1 VNLDID
7 GWLRGIGLP
16 QYSEMF
22 RANDIDGEL
31 LRRLTNDDL
40 KDIGVGSFG
49 HRKKLLEAIAE
60 LAGVAPTSP
69 QPALTEPKSQDTA
82 ERRQVTR
89 MIASTAGRSFSAT
102 KDIRHLVREAAEM
115 GFIQRVPV
123 LDADGKPTGRLTT
136 KYGTDGELGYLK
148 WLAEN
153 HAGSFAMLYSKL
165 LPLAWPARSTAGSFH

>member
-1 VNLDID
+1 MPFA
-7 GWLRGIGLP
+7 R
-16 QYSEMF
+16 
-22 RANDIDGEL
+22 
-31 LRRLTNDDL
+31 
-40 KDIGVGSFG
+40 
-49 HRKKLLEAIAE
+49 
-60 LAGVAPTSP
+60 
-69 QPALTEPKSQDTA
+69 TA
-82 ERRQVTR
+82 R

-102 KDIRHLVREAAEM
+102 KDIRHLVREAAAEM